1 MSMPGPSLGCFPL
14 HHPSQSFLESAQPA
28 MRSLDD
34 LQHRAM
40 EEFSKVLSFFGEDSK
55 MTTSEAFFG
64 IFAEFMSKF
73 EVSCIFQRQSE
84 KGFLAAA
91 ASSKMDIFPT
101 PNKFEAG
108 ARCRGGHSAVLPTSP
123 DSLLFALSPQRALT
137 DVQVGDSQRSPRMTS
152 PLAW

>member
-1 MSMPGPSLGCFPL
+1 
-14 HHPSQSFLESAQPA
+14 

-73 EVSCIFQRQSE
+73 EVSCISQRQSE
-84 KGFLAAA
+84 KGFLAAVA
-91 ASSKMDIFPT
+91 NSKQQ
-101 PNKFEAG
+101 N
-108 ARCRGGHSAVLPTSP
+108 SP
-123 DSLLFALSPQRALT
+123 FSNTQ
-137 DVQVGDSQRSPRMTS
+137 
-152 PLAW
+152 